1 MDNQLIDLLA
11 FYAGYEC
18 LECDGLT
25 RVLHTILCEQ
35 GIEHTTY
42 VGKVYYSFKQ
52 QQAPIQFWLDLS
64 PELRVDYRLQR
75 WFGSGDHI
83 PHGIFNP
90 SRFPSIQYDGDAVE
104 LPVLPKSL
112 IKLML
117 IN

>member
-1 MDNQLIDLLA
+1 MEQELVNLLE
-11 FYAGYEC
+11 FYAGYQC

-25 RVLHTILCEQ
+25 RILHTILCEQ

-42 VGKVYYSFKQ
+42 VGQVYDRLKEQ
-52 QQAPIQFWLDLS
+52 EAPIQFWLDLS

-75 WFGSGDHI
+75 WFGSNDNI

-90 SRFPSIQYDGDAVE
+90 SRFPLIRYDGDAVT

-112 IKLML
+112 IKAML
-117 IN
+117 C

>member
-1 MDNQLIDLLA
+1 MDKHLIDLIE

-25 RVLHTILCEQ
+25 RILHTILCEQ

-42 VGKVYYSFKQ
+42 IGQVHYPLKQ
-52 QQAPIQFWLDLS
+52 QEAPIQFWLDLS
-64 PELRVDYRLQR
+64 PEIRVDYRLQR
-75 WFGSGDHI
+75 WFGSSDDI

-90 SRFPSIQYDGDAVE
+90 SSFPSIQYDGDAVE

-112 IKLML
+112 IKAML
-117 IN
+117 C